1 MSVVELALPGEDP
14 FHLDDRLLQPFRQE
28 LEALDGAAGAP
39 GGGPPPPCRLAY
51 AAAHL
56 VMKAGYAAYGHSLE
70 RPGDPS
76 EIASQI
82 DWETT
87 FALRRRFA
95 GHGFGIAEAMDTA
108 QRYEI
113 GWRIAERLIE
123 GTGALRLA
131 RGFVAGAS
139 TDHLEALLDPEQVAE
154 AWAWQA
160 NRILAAGGTPVLLP
174 QPALTA
180 WKLDADAFVAAYRGA
195 IERADGP
202 LYLHWLGEMFHP
214 AMRGY
219 FPGDSLER
227 VLALDP
233 QKVLGVKLSLLDAEQ
248 ERQIRRAIRPRG
260 QIVLTGDDLH
270 FAELIGGDHS
280 GDFSHALLGIFD
292 AVAAPAGLALRF
304 LAHGRRGRYDELMAP
319 CERLGQAIFEAP
331 TRHYKAGLAF
341 LAWLNGWQDN
351 PMLVNREDLARDRE
365 HLLRVARLASAAGCL
380 EDAPL
385 AAERLRAHSAA

>member
-1 MSVVELALPGEDP
+1 MTRVDLELPGETP
-14 FHLDDRLLQPFRQE
+14 TVLDDGVLEPFRTE
-28 LEALDGAAGAP
+28 LNEFDASAP
-39 GGGPPPPCRLAY
+39 GTPPPCRLAF
-51 AAAHL
+51 AAAHV
-56 VMKAGYAAYGHSLE
+56 VMKPGYAGFGHSLGS
-70 RPGDPS
+70 PGDPS
-76 EIASQI
+76 EVASQI

-87 FALRRRFA
+87 FALRRRLA

-180 WKLDADAFVAAYRGA
+180 WKLDADRFVAVYRGA
-195 IERADGP
+195 VERIDGP

-219 FPGDSLER
+219 FPGDSFER
-227 VLALDP
+227 ALALDP
-233 QKVLGVKLSLLDAEQ
+233 EKVRGAKLSLLDADQ
-248 ERQIRRAIRPRG
+248 ERRVRRAIAPRG

-270 FAELIGGDHS
+270 FAELIAGDAP
-280 GDFSHALLGIFD
+280 GDFSHALLGVFD

-304 LAHGRRGRYDELMAP
+304 LAHGRRDRYHQLMAP
-319 CERLGQAIFEAP
+319 CEALGQAVFEPP

-351 PMLVNREDLARDRE
+351 LMLVNREDLSRDRE

-380 EDAPL
+380 EDAAL
-385 AAERLRAHSAA
+385 AAERLAAAH